1 MPEKELVTALRIPFT
16 MISYESV
23 SRMREFESIAD
34 FVVVGLRKD
43 AFARPRN

>member
-1 MPEKELVTALRIPFT
+1 MPEKELVTTLRIPLT

-34 FVVVGLRKD
+34 LVVVGIEKGRVCT
-43 AFARPRN
+43 P